1 MFDPNTVYF
10 GKGRSEHVDCPSQG
24 QAELIVRIAELGVA
38 GWIKLPAKQESCIEL
53 HRELAERIHVAR
65 TRFNELAESRTSDP
79 RLQAQIID
87 QLMRWFVLGRVDN
100 RSPTSVRD
108 EGQDESE

>member
-10 GKGRSEHVDCPSQG
+10 GKSRSEHVDCPSKA

-38 GWIKLPAKQESCIEL
+38 GWIKLPAKQDSCVEL
-53 HRELAERIHVAR
+53 HRELTERIHAAR
-65 TRFNELAESRTSDP
+65 TRFIELAESRTSDP

-87 QLMRWFVLGRVDN
+87 LLMRWFVLGRAESPSVTTEPIAEVD
-100 RSPTSVRD
+100 
-108 EGQDESE
+108 

>member
-10 GKGRSEHVDCPSQG
+10 GKRRSEHVDCPCQG

-38 GWIKLPAKQESCIEL
+38 GWIKLPARQESCVEL

-65 TRFNELAESRTSDP
+65 TRFNELAESRTGDP
-79 RLQAQIID
+79 RLQTQIIE
-87 QLMRWFVLGRVDN
+87 QLMRWFVLGRVEA
-100 RSPTSVRD
+100 RSLETLVL
-108 EGQDESE
+108 EEQDESG